1 MTDDEKEFARQAAYL
16 ANVREMTDRAE
27 VLTDRLAAP
36 TLLFSAAL
44 TALNRLHN
52 IDHAMN
58 IARIWAESLAA
69 QSVEREATH

>member
-16 ANVREMTDRAE
+16 ANVHGMANQAE
-27 VLTDRLAAP
+27 ELAGMGAP

-44 TALNRLHN
+44 TALNRLNN
-52 IDHAMN
+52 IDHAMD